1 MKKRCA
7 TIIIFAFTTILA
19 TVVAA
24 EYGLARDLTQIID
37 SKKVVIAMVD
47 RDFPPFITQTK
58 GGGLEGLEV
67 DLARDIAKEL
77 GVTLEIAKTD
87 HFDDVIDIIA
97 SGKADIGLSNLSITC
112 DRAKHVKFTN
122 AYRKLGIIL
131 LINRMKIAARKL
143 TAGIQNLEE
152 LKNTTDTIGV
162 IERSA
167 YETAALKYFPNAK
180 VKTYDRYKDMILSAE
195 KDETLLAIGNSDTIG
210 AFLRKNPHL
219 VVKLQPFKVP
229 GLIDHIAMAVAVEN
243 DHLLSWLNSY
253 IIVKGLNTQ

>member
-1 MKKRCA
+1 MKRRCA
-7 TIIIFAFTTILA
+7 AIIIFAFTTILA

-24 EYGLARDLTQIID
+24 EHGLARNLTQIID

-87 HFDDVIDIIA
+87 HFNDVINIVA

-122 AYRKLGIIL
+122 AYRKLGIVL
-131 LINRMKIAARKL
+131 LLNRMKMAAHNL
-143 TAGIQNLEE
+143 AAGIQHLKE

-162 IERSA
+162 IKRSA
-167 YETAALKYFPNAK
+167 YHTGALKYFPNAN
-180 VKTYDRYKDMILSAE
+180 VKTYDRYKDLILAAK
-195 KDETLLAIGNSDTIG
+195 KDEILLAIGNSGTIE
-210 AFLRKNPHL
+210 AFLRKNPDL
-219 VVKLQPFKVP
+219 VVKLQPFKVE
-229 GLIDHIAMAVAVEN
+229 GLIDHIAMAVGVEN

-253 IIVKGLNTQ
+253 IIVRGLNTQ